1 MLISD
6 NRKFIFVHVPKTAG
20 TSVKTAL
27 KPFSLP
33 RPPRWFSLLRR
44 FGLPRD
50 YRRYRFPIH
59 TSLAAIEWVVPADI
73 HRGYFKFAFV
83 RNPWDRLVSSYHN
96 IRERPGHPQ
105 HRRVQRLPDFNA
117 YVRYEA
123 ARGKLHQYRMLVD
136 ASGRIGVDFL
146 GRFENLTAD
155 FAHVCARLGIEAPL
169 AHANRSNRT
178 AYRAYYDQSLRELV
192 REQWQEDVENFEYE
206 F

>member
-6 NRKFIFVHVPKTAG
+6 SRRFIFVHVPKTAG

-27 KPFSLP
+27 KPYSLP
-33 RPPRWFSLLRR
+33 RPPRWYSLLRR

-59 TSLAAIEWVVPADI
+59 VSLAAIERVVPPEVF
-73 HRGYFKFAFV
+73 RGYFKFAFV

-96 IRERPGHPQ
+96 IRERPAHPQ
-105 HRRVQRLPDFNA
+105 HRRVQRLPDFDA

-123 ARGKLHQYRMLVD
+123 ARGKLHQQRMLLD
-136 ASGRIGVDFL
+136 ASGRLGVDFL
-146 GRFENLTAD
+146 GRFENLAAD
-155 FAHVCARLGIEAPL
+155 FAQIRARIGLETPL
-169 AHANRSNRT
+169 AHANRSSRSD
-178 AYRAYYDQSLRELV
+178 YRAYYGERLREYV
-192 REQWQEDVENFEYE
+192 RAQWREDIEAFGYE